1 MMIHVPGMGGG
12 SISLS
17 YSEHVDLYPT
27 LAEAAAG
34 VIIPKCPAGE
44 AMLSTA
50 LCTMGN
56 SLVPILHDPKAVVA
70 AASFSQYPRGYQR
83 PDGVVEAEGG
93 TDSGSPSTSQ
103 CILTHCTM
111 GYTMVTTLGGKEY
124 RYTEW
129 VDYGTKEKFTPD
141 WGRNVGTELYDHAA
155 DPGENVNQAGKAAYA
170 QLQAKLSKQ
179 LQAGPLTGGGWGPW
193 AG

>member
-1 MMIHVPGMGGG
+1 
-12 SISLS
+12 
-17 YSEHVDLYPT
+17 
-27 LAEAAAG
+27 
-34 VIIPKCPAGE
+34 
-44 AMLSTA
+44 
-50 LCTMGN
+50 
-56 SLVPILHDPKAVVA
+56 
-70 AASFSQYPRGYQR
+70 
-83 PDGVVEAEGG
+83 
-93 TDSGSPSTSQ
+93 
-103 CILTHCTM
+103 M

-155 DPGENVNQAGKAAYA
+155 NPGENVNQAGKAAYA

>member
-1 MMIHVPGMGGG
+1 M
-12 SISLS
+12 
-17 YSEHVDLYPT
+17 
-27 LAEAAAG
+27 AEAAAG

-56 SLVPILHDPKAVVA
+56 SLVPILHNPKAVVA

-141 WGRNVGTELYDHAA
+141 WGRNVGGAATSAPSLRPRRGPRRECEPGGEGGVRAAAGEAQQAAAGGAA
-155 DPGENVNQAGKAAYA
+155 DWRRLGAVGGVSSR
-170 QLQAKLSKQ
+170 AKRGRRGYYHQ
-179 LQAGPLTGGGWGPW
+179 
-193 AG
+193 